1 MKPSDFIRP
10 ENILLDLA
18 VSTKS
23 DVLQAIARHLASAQA
38 GVSEGAV
45 FEALQYREGLG
56 STGIGDGVAVPH
68 APIAGLTEPFGIVA
82 RLARPVHFDAIDEQ
96 PVDVVFAL
104 LTPAQSGKAHL
115 NALAC
120 VARRLRAPDVLKQI
134 RAAKTASQLY
144 EVLKTDP

>member
-18 VSTKS
+18 ASTKS
-23 DVLQAIARHLASAQA
+23 DVLLAISRHVASAQ
-38 GVSEGAV
+38 GTVSEGAV
-45 FEALQYREGLG
+45 CEALQYREGLG

-68 APIAGLTEPFGIVA
+68 APVAGLTEPIGVVA
-82 RLARPVHFDAIDEQ
+82 RLAKPVHFDAIDEQ

-120 VARRLRAPDVLKQI
+120 VARRLRAADVQKRI
-134 RAAKTASQLY
+134 RAANTVSQLY
-144 EVLKTDP
+144 DELDFDS